1 MIAGWFVAALL
12 LSQGELAP
20 QDALQFNAQPGTSW
34 KATFKQSFYAP
45 RSAQQEIAFEFTG
58 SHRIVRS
65 ADGQLQ
71 VEGGWLM
78 SQMWMDDEKLP
89 GVKGEPIPYRWDLA
103 SNGFPKL
110 VMDEL
115 GDSRAFRLARIVA
128 FACPMKPSPYWLE
141 EHPASDVGQVPR
153 AQHTWKPLGTETWN
167 GRKALRIEF
176 EFKEL
181 ERQHPL
187 VATGKLLADWSTG
200 LLVELH
206 AEGTNAQLP
215 GGENEQYDFRVEYRV
230 DPSTA
235 VKWPR

>member
-12 LSQGELAP
+12 LSQSEPAP
-20 QDALQFNAQPGTSW
+20 QEALRFSAQPGVSW
-34 KATFKQSFYAP
+34 KATFKQSFFAP
-45 RSAQQEIAFEFTG
+45 RSAQQEIAFEFKG
-58 SHRIVRS
+58 DHRIVRT

-71 VEGGWLM
+71 LEGGWLLT
-78 SQMWMDDEKLP
+78 QMWMDDEKLP

-103 SNGFPKL
+103 PNGFPKL

-128 FACPMKPSPYWLE
+128 FACPMKPSPSWVE
-141 EHPASDVGQVPR
+141 EHPASDIGQIPR
-153 AQHTWKPLGTETWN
+153 AQHAWKPLGIETWN

-187 VATGKLLADWSTG
+187 LATGKLLADWSTG
-200 LLVELH
+200 LLVELQ
-206 AEGTNAQLP
+206 AIGTNAQLP
-215 GGENEQYDFRVEYRV
+215 GGENELYDFRFEYRI
-230 DPSTA
+230 DPSTVA
-235 VKWPR
+235 QWPR